1 MVGQHGICPNC
12 ERLIKVDPWV
22 VQEIE
27 KRKKP
32 VAEKPA
38 EEPKRGAQN
47 TPVMDE
53 VVSGQPSSG
62 LAVSSMVLG
71 ILGVVGGWMCCGLLF
86 AILAIILGHVAYC
99 NEQRN
104 PDQYAGKRMAIAGF
118 TTGYV
123 GLLMGIVASFALGV
137 WGAVMTFLMNIV
149 AEGMQ
154 QMECML

>member
-71 ILGVVGGWMCCGLLF
+71 IFRCCWGVDVLWFIIFNFGDYSWSCGLL
-86 AILAIILGHVAYC
+86 
-99 NEQRN
+99 
-104 PDQYAGKRMAIAGF
+104 
-118 TTGYV
+118 
-123 GLLMGIVASFALGV
+123 
-137 WGAVMTFLMNIV
+137 
-149 AEGMQ
+149 
-154 QMECML
+154 